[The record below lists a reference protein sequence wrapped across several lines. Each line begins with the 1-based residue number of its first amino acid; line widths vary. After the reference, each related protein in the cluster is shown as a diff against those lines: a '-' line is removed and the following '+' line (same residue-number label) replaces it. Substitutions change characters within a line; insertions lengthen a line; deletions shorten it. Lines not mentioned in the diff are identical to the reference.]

1 MTRGTDLPSPPVR
14 GSVTSPPLL
23 GLHFLE
29 LLLLVHRDARAD
41 YGLDLTPQ
49 HAVQPAVQQPAP
61 SRSTCEQS
69 TQVDFHDLDESYP
82 FGEQLDEA
90 DWMGINGINE
100 VLGVRLSNRGSI
112 QSFASSGRGFACF

>member
-1 MTRGTDLPSPPVR
+1 MPAADTVAAMRSPRRHTRAEPLPADAPPQQPKPAVPVQSTPWFGGLFGGTSATV
-14 GSVTSPPLL
+14 
-23 GLHFLE
+23 
-29 LLLLVHRDARAD
+29 
-41 YGLDLTPQ
+41 Q
-49 HAVQPAVQQPAP
+49 QPAVQQPAP

-100 VLGVRLSNRGSI
+100 VLGVRLSNPRTADNGL
-112 QSFASSGRGFACF
+112 

>member
-49 HAVQPAVQQPAP
+49 HAVQREVRAKPVVSAPAH
-61 SRSTCEQS
+61 S
-69 TQVDFHDLDESYP
+69 
-82 FGEQLDEA
+82 EA
-90 DWMGINGINE
+90 AAL
-100 VLGVRLSNRGSI
+100 VFSACACVRACVRGSVCVCAVRTHGG
-112 QSFASSGRGFACF
+112 ASVWHTVLVTRCR

>member
-49 HAVQPAVQQPAP
+49 HAVQREVRAKPVVSAPAGSEA
-61 SRSTCEQS
+61 
-69 TQVDFHDLDESYP
+69 
-82 FGEQLDEA
+82 QL
-90 DWMGINGINE
+90 
-100 VLGVRLSNRGSI
+100 LCCVRVRVRACVRACVRGSVCAGAVRTPGG
-112 QSFASSGRGFACF
+112 ASVWHTVLVTRCR

>member
-49 HAVQPAVQQPAP
+49 HAVQREVRAKPVVSAPAG
-61 SRSTCEQS
+61 S
-69 TQVDFHDLDESYP
+69 
-82 FGEQLDEA
+82 EA
-90 DWMGINGINE
+90 AAL
-100 VLGVRLSNRGSI
+100 VFSACACVRACVRGSVCVGAVRTPGG
-112 QSFASSGRGFACF
+112 ASVCHTVPVPRCR